1 MEFDQNTAD
10 FLAQEVRHIIQ
21 NDSNYEVSTHL
32 AEDHL
37 DLTVQE
43 GVSDQ
48 ARGATVRFSK
58 AFLLQSDR
66 LAALEALDQHLRYAL
81 QEGLQQAESG
91 SYPVMEIPAVQSSVQ

>member
-32 AEDHL
+32 SDSHM
-37 DLTVQE
+37 DLTVQD
-43 GVSDQ
+43 GVTDQ
-48 ARGATVRFSK
+48 ARGVILRFSR
-58 AFLLQSDR
+58 AFLQQTDR

-81 QEGLQQAESG
+81 QEGLQDAESG
-91 SYPVMEIPAVQSSVQ
+91 QYPVMDIPAVQ

>member
-32 AEDHL
+32 SEGHM

-43 GVSDQ
+43 GMNDQ
-48 ARGATVRFSK
+48 ARGVTVRFSRE
-58 AFLLQSDR
+58 FLLQSDR

-81 QEGLQQAESG
+81 QEGLQQAEG
-91 SYPVMEIPAVQSSVQ
+91 GTYPLMDIPAVR